1 MVIDPSVMLGIVGIS
16 IALLML
22 VPDWRP
28 ALTLLCVCGGL
39 LVAFEQQE
47 LQALG
52 DASAGPTIMLLI
64 ALDVASMLCVGLI
77 VLWTG
82 LTYSREYEQ
91 GATDEESKL
100 HVRRA
105 ARQAARAMEPQGWNA
120 YRVPVFA
127 IVVLVLGT
135 LLLPL
140 VYPSPMRASM
150 YAWTLLAFGGLLTV
164 ASSNTLLKL
173 DMGLLLICFGL
184 RLGYLTQAEAVGFF
198 ELALFSVVPIVIA
211 LVMALLCSLVFARLG
226 TLRLALLLGQARP
239 ALTSDSNG
247 ASVPKDSVIANDLR

>member
-1 MVIDPSVMLGIVGIS
+1 MVIDPSVMLGMLGIS

-28 ALTLLCVCGGL
+28 ALALLCVCGGL

-52 DASAGPTIMLLI
+52 GASAGPTIMLLI
-64 ALDVASMLCVGLI
+64 AVDVASMLCVGLM

-91 GATDEESKL
+91 AANDEVSKL
-100 HVRRA
+100 QLRRA
-105 ARQAARAMEPQGWNA
+105 AREAARAMVPRGWNA

-127 IVVLVLGT
+127 LVVLAVGT

-140 VYPSPMRASM
+140 VYPSPMRAIV
-150 YAWTLLAFGGLLTV
+150 YAWTLLALGGILTV
-164 ASSNTLLKL
+164 ASSNTMLKL
-173 DMGLLLICFGL
+173 DIGLLLICFGL
-184 RLGYLTQAEAVGFF
+184 RLGRLAQAEAVGFF
-198 ELALFSVVPIVIA
+198 ELALFSLVPIVIA

-226 TLRLALLLGQARP
+226 TLRLALLLRQARP
-239 ALTSDSNG
+239 ALTSASSG

>member
-1 MVIDPSVMLGIVGIS
+1 MIDPSVMLGMLGIS

-28 ALTLLCVCGGL
+28 ALALLCVCGGL
-39 LVAFEQQE
+39 LIAFEQQE

-52 DASAGPTIMLLI
+52 GASAAPTVMLLI
-64 ALDVASMLCVGLI
+64 AVDIVSMLCVGLI

-82 LTYSREYEQ
+82 LTYSWEYEQ
-91 GATDEESKL
+91 GASDEVSKL
-100 HVRRA
+100 QLRRT
-105 ARQAARAMEPQGWNA
+105 ARQAARVVVPRGWNA
-120 YRVPVFA
+120 YRVPVSA
-127 IVVLVLGT
+127 LVVLALGT

-140 VYPSPMRASM
+140 VYPSPMRASV
-150 YAWTLLAFGGLLTV
+150 YAWTLLTFGGILTV
-164 ASSNTLLKL
+164 ASSNTMLKL

-184 RLGYLTQAEAVGFF
+184 RLGRLAEAEAVGFS
-198 ELALFSVVPIVIA
+198 ELALFNVVPIVIA

-239 ALTSDSNG
+239 ALISASSG
-247 ASVPKDSVIANDLR
+247 QSVPKDSVIANDLR